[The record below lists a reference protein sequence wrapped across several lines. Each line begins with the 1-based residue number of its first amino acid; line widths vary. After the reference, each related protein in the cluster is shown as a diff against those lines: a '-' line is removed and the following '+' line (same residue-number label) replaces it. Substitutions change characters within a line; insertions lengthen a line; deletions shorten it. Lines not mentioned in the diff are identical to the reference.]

1 MKYGIYY
8 AYWAREWGGD
18 FLPFIS
24 KVKRLGFD
32 VLEVNCG
39 SFPERDDSY
48 FRELRRVSEGE
59 GVLLSGGYG
68 PRPEHNLSSA
78 DPALIEGAF
87 RFWADVFHK
96 MELSGI
102 DRVGGAL
109 YSYWPVDFRNGFNK
123 AEDTQR
129 SIENIRKLAGLAA
142 VHGITLNMEVLNRFE
157 GYMLNECEEA
167 VCYVKAVGKSNVK
180 VMLDTFHM
188 NIEEDS
194 LTEAIRK
201 AGGLLGHIHIGEAN
215 RRPPSAQGRI
225 PWKNIGQALKDVG
238 YDQYVV
244 MEPFES
250 MGGQVGKD
258 ISIWRDLS
266 HGATEKDLD
275 VTAAQSVEYIR
286 SLWG

>member
-129 SIENIRKLAGLAA
+129 SIENIRKLADLAV

-167 VCYVKAVGKSNVK
+167 VCYVKTVGKSNVK

-244 MEPFES
+244 MEPFER

>member
-142 VHGITLNMEVLNRFE
+142 VHGITLSMEVLNRFE

-244 MEPFES
+244 MEPFER

-266 HGATEKDLD
+266 HGATERDLD

>member
-1 MKYGIYY
+1 M
-8 AYWAREWGGD
+8 
-18 FLPFIS
+18 
-24 KVKRLGFD
+24 D

-39 SFPERDDSY
+39 SVTERYDSY
-48 FRELRRVSEGE
+48 FLALRRVSEGE
-59 GVLLSGGYG
+59 GVLWNGGYG
-68 PRPEHNLSSA
+68 PREEHNLSSA
-78 DPALIEGAF
+78 EPARIEGAF

-244 MEPFES
+244 MEPFER

>member
-129 SIENIRKLAGLAA
+129 IIENIRKLAGLAA

-244 MEPFES
+244 MEPFER

>member
-129 SIENIRKLAGLAA
+129 SIENIRKLADLAV

-167 VCYVKAVGKSNVK
+167 VCYVKTVGKSNVK

-201 AGGLLGHIHIGEAN
+201 TGGLLGHIHIGEAN

-244 MEPFES
+244 MEPFER

>member
-87 RFWADVFHK
+87 RF
-96 MELSGI
+96 I

-244 MEPFES
+244 MEPFER

>member
-142 VHGITLNMEVLNRFE
+142 VHGITLNMEVLNLFE

-244 MEPFES
+244 MEPFER

>member
-39 SFPERDDSY
+39 SFPKRDDSY

-244 MEPFES
+244 MEPFER

>member
-129 SIENIRKLAGLAA
+129 SIENMRKLADLAA

-244 MEPFES
+244 MEPFER

>member
-68 PRPEHNLSSA
+68 PTPEHNLSSA
-78 DPALIEGAF
+78 APALLEGAL
-87 RFWADVFHK
+87 RFWADVCQK

-244 MEPFES
+244 MEPFER

>member
-68 PRPEHNLSSA
+68 PRPELNLSSA

-244 MEPFES
+244 MEPFER

>member
-167 VCYVKAVGKSNVK
+167 VCYVKTVGKSNVK

-244 MEPFES
+244 MEPFER